1 MYENIAYYLII
12 GLLWGLMNEG
22 GVQNQGHRIRL
33 VLFWPVTVCAFLIG
47 FIEAVIN
54 DDEENH

>member
-33 VLFWPVTVCAFLIG
+33 VLFWPVTFCAFLIG

>member
-12 GLLWGLMNEG
+12 GLLWALANAG
-22 GVQNQGHRIRL
+22 GENQGHRIRL
-33 VLFWPVTVCAFLIG
+33 VLFWPVTLCAFLIG

-54 DDEENH
+54 DDEENY

>member
-33 VLFWPVTVCAFLIG
+33 VLFWPVTLCAFLIG
-47 FIEAVIN
+47 FIEAAIN
-54 DDEENH
+54 DVEENH

>member
-33 VLFWPVTVCAFLIG
+33 VLFWPVTLCAFLIG